1 MDNKLI
7 RLLLMYTKFLFL
19 SFQEHFKIIVTL
31 MILFLLYSKI
41 LQITFW
47 SHWLWFTNLHQSKLH
62 SNMILIENEVWKS
75 ICWVVY
81 LNNNAHHLHW
91 WRVMHNILKKIKLD
105 FIWTHYGE
113 FEWAI
118 NAHKHIL
125 FLTLCAWYWLK
136 IPAKIHFICLMFCL
150 ILS

>member
-31 MILFLLYSKI
+31 MIFFFCTQRFYKSLFGATGFGLLIFIKVNYI
-41 LQITFW
+41 QIWYLSGMKFE
-47 SHWLWFTNLHQSKLH
+47 NLFVELCIWIIMRIIYIDDASCT
-62 SNMILIENEVWKS
+62 IF
-75 ICWVVY
+75 
-81 LNNNAHHLHW
+81 
-91 WRVMHNILKKIKLD
+91 LKMIKLD